1 VSLDSEAIPSESG
14 MAYSLG
20 MKKKANAPHVLA
32 AVDLG
37 SNSFHLL
44 VAQVSGRRIEVL
56 DNMREMLRFGSALDA
71 RGHIS
76 RKAESRALAC
86 LKRFGDR
93 LSGYNPEYV
102 RAVGTNT
109 LRRARGSQDFLAE
122 GGRMLGYPLEVI
134 SGIEEARL
142 IYRGVCA
149 YMPPS
154 REHRL
159 VVDIGGG
166 STELIVGRGNEPKLM
181 ESLAVGSVAITD
193 QYFLR
198 AGVTRKSYEAA
209 LLAARRRLEPVE
221 AALRRAGWR
230 RALGSSGTIRAV
242 SNVME
247 ELGWTRGD
255 ITHRDLCRLAEL
267 LMQRRHHRRYELP
280 GLKAERAP
288 VFAGGVAVLQ
298 AVFEALDL
306 ESMEVA
312 PGALREGVLLDLVGR
327 LKDKD
332 LRAATVDSLAARYGV
347 DREQAERVAET
358 ALKLARGA
366 GRWELG
372 DGGKRVLTW
381 AALLHECGRAVA
393 RSGYH
398 KHGAYLLA
406 NADMAG
412 FARNEQHLLAVLVR
426 SHRGRVD
433 RDLFHGFSWDEQVQA
448 RRLTALLRLAYAL
461 HRGHE
466 AAMPRFAFKA
476 RGAELRLRFQKGWL
490 KHRPLLEADLE
501 EETKNLRDLG
511 FSLRIS

>member
-1 VSLDSEAIPSESG
+1 MAKKHPS
-14 MAYSLG
+14 
-20 MKKKANAPHVLA
+20 HVLA

-37 SNSFHLL
+37 SNSFHLI
-44 VAQVSGRRIEVL
+44 VAQVTGRRIEVL
-56 DNMREMLRFGSALDA
+56 DNMREMLRFGSGLDA
-71 RGHIS
+71 RGRITHQ
-76 RKAESRALAC
+76 AESRALAC

-93 LSGYNPEYV
+93 LSGYNPEFV

-122 GGRMLGYPLEVI
+122 GTRMLGHPIEVI

-149 YMPPS
+149 YLPPS
-154 REHRL
+154 RERRL

-166 STELIVGRGNEPKLM
+166 STELIVGQGNEPKLM
-181 ESLAVGSVAITD
+181 ESLAIGSVTVTD
-193 QYFLR
+193 QHFLR
-198 AGVTRKSYEAA
+198 AGVTRASYAGA

-230 RALGSSGTIRAV
+230 VALGSSGTIRAV
-242 SNVME
+242 SSVLE

-255 ITHRDLCRLAEL
+255 ITHADLVRLAEVL
-267 LMQRRHHRRYELP
+267 VQKRHHRRYELP

-306 ESMEVA
+306 DGMEVA

-327 LKDKD
+327 LKARDVRSD
-332 LRAATVDSLAARYGV
+332 AVDSLMTRYSV
-347 DREQAERVAET
+347 DREQAQRVADT

-366 GRWELG
+366 SHWDIGEGGRQTL
-372 DGGKRVLTW
+372 DW

-398 KHGAYLLA
+398 KHGAYILA

-412 FARNEQHLLAVLVR
+412 FARNEQQLLSALVR

-433 RDLFHGFSWDEQVQA
+433 PDVFHGFAWTEQDRA
-448 RRLTALLRLAYAL
+448 RRLTALLRLAYSL
-461 HRGHE
+461 NRGHE
-466 AAMPRFAFKA
+466 PEAPRFAFKA
-476 RGAELRLRFQKGWL
+476 RGNQLKLKFQKGWL
-490 KHRPLLEADLE
+490 QKRPLLQADME

-511 FSLRIS
+511 FSLKVS

>member
-1 VSLDSEAIPSESG
+1 
-14 MAYSLG
+14 
-20 MKKKANAPHVLA
+20 MKKKTSSHVLA

-44 VAQVSGRRIEVL
+44 VASVSGRRILVL
-56 DNMREMLRFGSALDA
+56 DSMREMLRFGSGLDA
-71 RGHIS
+71 RGRIS
-76 RKAESRALAC
+76 QKAEARALAC

-93 LSGYNPEYV
+93 LSAYNPEYV

-109 LRRARGSQDFLAE
+109 LRRARDTRDFLTE
-122 GGRMLGYPLEVI
+122 GGRMLGSPIEVI

-154 REHRL
+154 RERRL

-166 STELIVGRGNEPKLM
+166 STELIVGQGNEPKLM
-181 ESLAVGSVAITD
+181 ESLAIGSVAVTD
-193 QYFLR
+193 QFFLHG
-198 AGVTRKSYEAA
+198 GVTQKNYQQA
-209 LLAARRRLEPVE
+209 LLSARRRLEPVE
-221 AALRRAGWR
+221 ASLRRAGWR

-242 SNVME
+242 GNVLD
-247 ELGWTRGD
+247 ELGWSRGH
-255 ITHRDLCRLAEL
+255 IRREALLKLAEHL
-267 LMQRRHHRRYELP
+267 VQSRHVRRFELP

-306 ESMEVA
+306 ESMDVA

-327 LKDKD
+327 LKDQD
-332 LRAATVDSLAARYGV
+332 VRSGTVNALARRYGV
-347 DREQAERVAET
+347 DMEQAERMT
-358 ALKLARGA
+358 ATVRKLARGA
-366 GRWELG
+366 VQWELG
-372 DGGKRVLTW
+372 DEGRRMLAW

-398 KHGAYLLA
+398 KHGAYVLA

-448 RRLTALLRLAYAL
+448 LRLTALLRLAYAL
-461 HRGHE
+461 HRAHE
-466 AAMPRFAFKA
+466 AEVPRFSFKA
-476 RGAELRLRFQKGWL
+476 RGPELRLKFQKGWL

-511 FSLRIS
+511 FSLRVS

>member
-1 VSLDSEAIPSESG
+1 
-14 MAYSLG
+14 
-20 MKKKANAPHVLA
+20 MKKKTSSHVLA

-44 VAQVSGRRIEVL
+44 VASVSGRRILVL
-56 DNMREMLRFGSALDA
+56 DSMREMLRFGSGLDA
-71 RGHIS
+71 RGRIS
-76 RKAESRALAC
+76 QKAEARALAC

-93 LSGYNPEYV
+93 LSSYNPEYV

-109 LRRARGSQDFLAE
+109 LRRARDTREFLAE
-122 GGRMLGYPLEVI
+122 GGRMLGRPIEVI

-154 REHRL
+154 RERRL

-166 STELIVGRGNEPKLM
+166 STELIVGQGNEPKLM
-181 ESLAVGSVAITD
+181 ESLAIGSVAVTD
-193 QYFLR
+193 QFFLR
-198 AGVTRKSYEAA
+198 GGVTQKNYQEA
-209 LLAARRRLEPVE
+209 LLSARRRLEPVE
-221 AALRRAGWR
+221 ASLRRAGWR

-242 SNVME
+242 GSVLD
-247 ELGWTRGD
+247 ELGWSRGH
-255 ITHRDLCRLAEL
+255 IRREALLKLAEHL
-267 LMQRRHHRRYELP
+267 VQSRHVRRFELP

-306 ESMEVA
+306 DRMDVA

-327 LKDKD
+327 LKDRD
-332 LRAATVDSLAARYGV
+332 VRSDTVDALASRYGV
-347 DREQAERVAET
+347 DMDQAERIVAT
-358 ALKLARGA
+358 SRKLARGA
-366 GRWELG
+366 PHWDMGEEGRRMLS
-372 DGGKRVLTW
+372 W

-398 KHGAYLLA
+398 KHGAYVLA

-412 FARNEQHLLAVLVR
+412 FARSEQRLLAALVR

-433 RDLFHGFSWDEQVQA
+433 QLMFAGFEGIEGARA
-448 RRLTALLRLAYAL
+448 RRLAALLRLAYTL

-466 AAMPRFAFKA
+466 AEEPHFAFQA
-476 RGAELRLRFQKGWL
+476 RGNTLKLAFRRGWL
-490 KHRPLLEADLE
+490 KGRPLLAADLAE
-501 EETKNLRDLG
+501 ESRSQRDLG
-511 FSLRIS
+511 FTLKVI

>member
-1 VSLDSEAIPSESG
+1 
-14 MAYSLG
+14 MAYSLAMG
-20 MKKKANAPHVLA
+20 KRPPSHVLA

-44 VAQVSGRRIEVL
+44 VAQVTGRRIEVL
-56 DNMREMLRFGSALDA
+56 DSMREMLRFGSGLDA
-71 RGHIS
+71 RGRIT
-76 RKAESRALAC
+76 RKAEGRALAC

-93 LSGYNPEYV
+93 LSSYNPEYV

-109 LRRARGSQDFLAE
+109 LRRARGSQEFLAE
-122 GGRMLGYPLEVI
+122 CGRMLGHPIEVI

-149 YMPPS
+149 YMPES
-154 REHRL
+154 RERRL

-166 STELIVGRGNEPKLM
+166 STEIIVGQGHEPKLM
-181 ESLAVGSVAITD
+181 ESLAMGSVMVTD
-193 QYFLR
+193 TYFVR
-198 AGVTRKSYEAA
+198 AGVTRASYAEA

-242 SNVME
+242 GNVLE
-247 ELGWTRGD
+247 ELGWTRGA
-255 ITHRDLCRLAEL
+255 ITRDGLIRLAEL

-306 ESMEVA
+306 ERMEVA

-327 LKDKD
+327 LKDRD
-332 LRAATVDSLAARYGV
+332 VRSAAVDALASRYGV
-347 DREQAERVAET
+347 DREQAERVSDT
-358 ALKLARGA
+358 VHKLARGSNS
-366 GRWELG
+366 WDLG
-372 DGGKRVLTW
+372 DEGRRMLSW

-412 FARNEQHLLAVLVR
+412 FARSEQQLLASLVR
-426 SHRGRVD
+426 SHRGRID
-433 RDLFHGFSWDEQVQA
+433 GELFERFTGSLAARA
-448 RRLTALLRLAYAL
+448 RRMTALLRLAYAL
-461 HRGHE
+461 HRAHE
-466 AAMPRFAFKA
+466 AERPRFAFRA
-476 RGAELRLRFQKGWL
+476 RGSLLRLRFQKGWL
-490 KHRPLLEADLE
+490 KHRPLLAADLE
-501 EETKNLRDLG
+501 DEARSLRDLG
-511 FSLRIS
+511 FSLKVS

>member
-1 VSLDSEAIPSESG
+1 
-14 MAYSLG
+14 
-20 MKKKANAPHVLA
+20 MKKKTTSHVLA

-44 VAQVSGRRIEVL
+44 VARVTGRRILVL
-56 DNMREMLRFGSALDA
+56 DSMREMLRFGSGLDA
-71 RGHIS
+71 RGRITQ
-76 RKAESRALAC
+76 KAEGRALAC

-93 LSGYNPEYV
+93 LSGYNPEFV

-109 LRRARGSQDFLAE
+109 LRRARDTRAFLAE
-122 GGRMLGYPLEVI
+122 GSRMLGHPVEVI

-149 YMPPS
+149 YMPPT
-154 REHRL
+154 RERRL

-166 STELIVGRGNEPKLM
+166 STELIVGQGNEPSHM
-181 ESLAVGSVAITD
+181 ESLAIGSVAVTD
-193 QYFLR
+193 QYFLHG
-198 AGVTRKSYEAA
+198 GVTLKNYQAA
-209 LLAARRRLEPVE
+209 LLSARRRLEPVE
-221 AALRRAGWR
+221 ASLRRDSWS

-242 SNVME
+242 GNVLD
-247 ELGWTRGD
+247 ELGWSRGH
-255 ITHRDLCRLAEL
+255 IRREALFKLADHL
-267 LMQRRHHRRYELP
+267 VQSRHVRRFELP

-306 ESMEVA
+306 QRMEVA

-327 LKDKD
+327 LKDRD
-332 LRAATVDSLAARYGV
+332 VRSDTVDSLARRYGV
-347 DREQAERVAET
+347 DMEQAQRMT
-358 ALKLARGA
+358 ATARKLARGA
-366 GRWELG
+366 ASWDLG
-372 DGGKRVLTW
+372 DEGRRMLSW

-398 KHGAYLLA
+398 KHGAYVLA

-412 FARNEQHLLAVLVR
+412 FARTEQRFLAALVR

-433 RDLFHGFSWDEQVQA
+433 QQLFAGFEGAEGVRA
-448 RRLTALLRLAYAL
+448 RRLAALLRLAYTL

-466 AAMPRFAFKA
+466 TEEPHFAFRA
-476 RGAELRLRFQKGWL
+476 RGGTLKLAFRRGWL
-490 KHRPLLEADLE
+490 KGRPLLAADLAE
-501 EETKNLRDLG
+501 ELHSQRELG
-511 FSLRIS
+511 FSLKVS

>member
-1 VSLDSEAIPSESG
+1 
-14 MAYSLG
+14 
-20 MKKKANAPHVLA
+20 MKKKQASHVLA

-37 SNSFHLL
+37 SNSFHLMIAR
-44 VAQVSGRRIEVL
+44 VTGRRIVVL
-56 DNMREMLRFGSALDA
+56 DRMREMLRFGSALDA
-71 RGHIS
+71 RGRIS
-76 RKAESRALAC
+76 QKGEARALAC

-109 LRRARGSQDFLAE
+109 LRRARDTKAFVAE
-122 GGRMLGYPLEVI
+122 GSRMLGHPVEVI

-149 YMPPS
+149 YMPAS

-166 STELIVGRGNEPKLM
+166 STELIVGRGAEPELM
-181 ESLAVGSVAITD
+181 ESLAIGSVTVTD
-193 QYFLR
+193 QFFVR
-198 AGVTRKSYEAA
+198 SGVTQKAYAEA

-221 AALRRAGWR
+221 AALRRAGWS

-242 SNVME
+242 GNVLD
-247 ELGWTRGD
+247 ELGWSHNR
-255 ITHRDLCRLAEL
+255 ISREALLRLADL
-267 LMQRRHHRRYELP
+267 LIQHRHSRRFQIP

-306 ESMEVA
+306 DHMEVA
-312 PGALREGVLLDLVGR
+312 PGALREGVLLDLVAR
-327 LKDKD
+327 LKDRD
-332 LRAATVDSLAARYGV
+332 VRSATVASLASRYV
-347 DREQAERVAET
+347 ADQEQAALVEAT
-358 ALKLARGA
+358 ARKLARGA
-366 GRWELG
+366 PGWDLNDEGRRMLSWG
-372 DGGKRVLTW
+372 
-381 AALLHECGRAVA
+381 ALLHESGRAVA

-398 KHGAYLLA
+398 KHGAYVLA

-412 FARNEQHLLAVLVR
+412 FARSEQRLLAALVR

-433 RDLFHGFSWDEQVQA
+433 AGLFEEFEGVQNLRA
-448 RRLTALLRLAYAL
+448 RRLAALLRLAYAL

-466 AAMPRFAFKA
+466 SEAPRFAFKA
-476 RGAELRLRFQKGWL
+476 RGNSLRLAFPRGWL
-490 KHRPLLEADLE
+490 KGRALLAADLAE
-501 EETKNLRDLG
+501 EQRNLRDLG
-511 FSLRIS
+511 FQLKVT

>member
-1 VSLDSEAIPSESG
+1 

-20 MKKKANAPHVLA
+20 MKKRRQSPHVLA

-44 VAQVSGRRIEVL
+44 VAQVTGRRIEVL
-56 DNMREMLRFGSALDA
+56 DNMREMLRFGSGLDA

-76 RKAESRALAC
+76 RKAEARALAC

-122 GGRMLGYPLEVI
+122 GARMLGYPLEVI

-142 IYRGVCA
+142 IYRGVGA
-149 YMPPS
+149 YMVPS
-154 REHRL
+154 RERRL

-166 STELIVGRGNEPKLM
+166 STELIVGQGNEPKLM

-221 AALRRAGWR
+221 AALRRTGWS

-242 SNVME
+242 GNVLE
-247 ELGWTRGD
+247 ELGWTRGE
-255 ITHRDLCRLAEL
+255 ITHKDLVKLGEL
-267 LMQRRHHRRYELP
+267 LMQKRHARRFELP

-306 ESMEVA
+306 EEMEVA

-332 LRAATVDSLAARYGV
+332 VRSATVDSLAARYGV
-347 DREQAERVAET
+347 DHEQAERVTET

-366 GRWELG
+366 TRWELG
-372 DGGKRVLTW
+372 DGGRRVLTW
-381 AALLHECGRAVA
+381 ASHLHECGRAVA

-398 KHGAYLLA
+398 KHGAYVLA

-412 FARNEQHLLAVLVR
+412 FARNEQHLLAVMVR

-433 RDLFHGFSWDEQVQA
+433 RDLFQAFSWEEQVKA
-448 RRLTALLRLAYAL
+448 RQLTALLRLAYAL
-461 HRGHE
+461 HRAHE
-466 AAMPRFAFKA
+466 AEAPRFSFKA
-476 RGAELRLRFQKGWL
+476 RGNELRLSFQKGWL
-490 KHRPLLEADLE
+490 KHRPLLEADLGE
-501 EETKNLRDLG
+501 EAKNLRDLG
-511 FSLRIS
+511 FSLRVS

>member
-1 VSLDSEAIPSESG
+1 
-14 MAYSLG
+14 
-20 MKKKANAPHVLA
+20 MKKSAATRVLA

-37 SNSFHLL
+37 SNSFHLII
-44 VAQVSGRRIEVL
+44 ARVSGRRILVL
-56 DNMREMLRFGSALDA
+56 DRMREMLRFGSGLDK
-71 RGHIS
+71 RGRVS
-76 RKAESRALAC
+76 REAEARALAC

-93 LSGYNPEYV
+93 ISAHNPTLV

-109 LRRARGSQDFLAE
+109 LRRARDTGDFLYRAE
-122 GGRMLGYPLEVI
+122 RNLGYPIEII

-149 YMPPS
+149 YMPAT
-154 REHRL
+154 RERRL

-166 STELIVGRGNEPKLM
+166 STELIVGHGGEPKLL
-181 ESLAVGSVAITD
+181 ESLAIGSVAVTD
-193 QYFLR
+193 RYFTHG
-198 AGVTRKSYEAA
+198 GVTSRNYQEA

-221 AALRRAGWR
+221 AALRRARWT

-242 SNVME
+242 GNVLE
-247 ELGWTRGD
+247 ELGWSRRG
-255 ITHRDLCRLAEL
+255 INREGLARLAEQL
-267 LMQRRHHRRYELP
+267 VHRRHVRRFDLP

-306 ESMEVA
+306 RQMEVA

-327 LKDKD
+327 LKDRD
-332 LRAATVDSLAARYGV
+332 LRAATVESLATRYGV
-347 DREQAERVAET
+347 DTGHAERVA
-358 ALKLARGA
+358 AAARKLAQSAEITGEEA
-366 GRWELG
+366 
-372 DGGKRVLTW
+372 RVLEW

-412 FARNEQHLLAVLVR
+412 FARSEQRLLATLVR

-433 RDLFHGFSWDEQVQA
+433 AAVFAEFEAGQQQRVQ
-448 RRLTALLRLAYAL
+448 RLAAFLRLAYAL
-461 HRGHE
+461 NRGHE
-466 AAMPRFAFKA
+466 PSPPRFAA
-476 RGAELRLRFQKGWL
+476 RLKGGDIKLRFPRGWL
-490 KHRPLLEADLE
+490 ERRPLLKADLE
-501 EETKNLRDLG
+501 DEVG
-511 FSLRIS
+511 SLRALGYRLKLG

>member
-1 VSLDSEAIPSESG
+1 MS
-14 MAYSLG
+14 YSLS
-20 MKKKANAPHVLA
+20 MKKKAKTHVLA

-44 VAQVSGRRIEVL
+44 VAQVTGRRIEVL
-56 DNMREMLRFGSALDA
+56 DNMREMLRFGSGLDA
-71 RGHIS
+71 RGNIT
-76 RKAESRALAC
+76 RKAEARALAC
-86 LKRFGDR
+86 LKRFGDK
-93 LSGYNPEYV
+93 LSGYNPEFV

-109 LRRARGSQDFLAE
+109 LRRARASQDFLAE
-122 GGRMLGYPLEVI
+122 GARMLGYPLEVI

-149 YMPPS
+149 YMVPS
-154 REHRL
+154 RERRL

-166 STELIVGRGNEPKLM
+166 STELIVGHGNEPKLM
-181 ESLAVGSVAITD
+181 ESLAIGSVAVTD

-198 AGVTRKSYEAA
+198 GGVTRKSYAAA
-209 LLAARRRLEPVE
+209 LLAVRRRLEPVE
-221 AALRRAGWR
+221 AALRRAGWS

-242 SNVME
+242 GNVME
-247 ELGWTRGD
+247 ELGWTRGE
-255 ITHRDLCRLAEL
+255 ITRDELHRLAEL
-267 LMQRRHHRRYELP
+267 LMQRRHHRHYELP

-298 AVFEALDL
+298 AVFEAL
-306 ESMEVA
+306 EITEMEVA

-332 LRAATVDSLAARYGV
+332 VRAETVDSLAARYGV
-347 DREQAERVAET
+347 DREQAERVADT

-366 GRWELG
+366 TRWELG
-372 DGGKRVLTW
+372 DGGRRALTW

-393 RSGYH
+393 RSSYH
-398 KHGAYLLA
+398 KHGAYVLA

-426 SHRGRVD
+426 SHRGRID
-433 RDLFHGFSWDEQVQA
+433 RDLFHAFSWEEQVHA

-461 HRGHE
+461 HRAHE
-466 AAMPRFAFKA
+466 VEAPRFAFRA
-476 RGAELRLRFQKGWL
+476 RGNQLKLKFQKGWL
-490 KHRPLLEADLE
+490 KHRPLLEADLD

-511 FSLRIS
+511 FTLKLS